1 MVLTSAPF
9 LRVGAKS
16 HVGNV
21 RSENQD
27 LMSRFTSPFGE
38 VFIVADGMGGH
49 QGGETAAQMTVE
61 GFDRELRNAP
71 PQSSVAD
78 ALMSAAQRTNER
90 IYELANS
97 DDPTIAKMGSTVV
110 LAVINGNQMWVG
122 HAGDSR
128 AYLYREGKLARLTKD
143 HSMVQKMIDHEML
156 TEEQARDHPD
166 ASVINRAFG
175 QQPELELEVSG
186 PMEVLPG
193 DGVLLCTDGLSGY
206 VVDEKIAIE
215 IARYPDA
222 QEITAALIDLA
233 LDAGGEDNVTVQYLL
248 FTPTGEQAQ
257 GLIETNLPPPPSPPS
272 RSDKVN
278 RSPKAKPPEPSASPL
293 IILLIGMLLGFF
305 LAAVVFI
312 GVPRIL
318 ARLQKEE
325 PQAEATPSPSPE
337 PSRVEASPSPEPS
350 KETAGQ
356 SSESSASPS
365 PSFAGRPTDRE
376 SPNEKPSEKPGEK
389 PSEKKDTHAAPS
401 TAPVAEPASQQPQ
414 GDKKDPPPTPSPSPA
429 ATKPLN
435 KRRRR

>member
-1 MVLTSAPF
+1 MALTTAPS

-49 QGGETAAQMTVE
+49 QGGETAVAMTVE
-61 GFDRELRNAP
+61 GFDTELRNAP

-78 ALMSAAQRTNER
+78 ALMSAAQRTNEK

-97 DDPTIAKMGSTVV
+97 NDPTIAKMGSTVV
-110 LAVINGNQMWVG
+110 LAVIDGNQMWVG

-128 AYLYREGKLARLTKD
+128 AYLYRDGKLARLTKD

-175 QQPELELEVSG
+175 QQQELELEVSG

-206 VVDEKIAIE
+206 VVDEKIATA
-215 IARYPDA
+215 IARHHDA

-257 GLIETNLPPPPSPPS
+257 GLIETNLPPPPSPPIKS
-272 RSDKVN
+272 EQTN
-278 RSPKAKPPEPSASPL
+278 KAKPAEPRPSTL
-293 IILLIGMLLGFF
+293 IVLAIGMLLGFF
-305 LAAVVFI
+305 LAALVFI
-312 GVPRIL
+312 GVPRVL
-318 ARLQKEE
+318 ARFQKEE
-325 PQAEATPSPSPE
+325 PQADATPSPSSSPE
-337 PSRVEASPSPEPS
+337 PSRAEASPSPEPS

-356 SSESSASPS
+356 SGPATAAPIPSSA
-365 PSFAGRPTDRE
+365 GE
-376 SPNEKPSEKPGEK
+376 SPREKPN
-389 PSEKKDTHAAPS
+389 EKKDTQAAPS
-401 TAPVAEPASQQPQ
+401 PITVAEPQ
-414 GDKKDPPPTPSPSPA
+414 GDKKDTPATPSPNPS
-429 ATKPLN
+429 ATKQL
-435 KRRRR
+435 RQ